1 MNKYERERILKDFSK
16 RLDVLS
22 YMRKIESYQI
32 ESLEKFIRSS
42 PLDVIKELY
51 ESIPKKK
58 RKKVVEEEEIRKSVL
73 EYAKNWPEE
82 MKKRADKLIGEA
94 PKPPP
99 APSSPEL
106 RR

>member
-51 ESIPKKK
+51 DH
-58 RKKVVEEEEIRKSVL
+58 
-73 EYAKNWPEE
+73 YNH
-82 MKKRADKLIGEA
+82 GEFSWKDIIA
-94 PKPPP
+94 NCTGIII
-99 APSSPEL
+99 AVAVMFIVFYCM
-106 RR
+106 